1 MRIVKGADL
10 TTHTTDKQATVSL
23 VEAKARTIRTRII
36 NMLGAA
42 GSGHP
47 GGSLSAADIVTT
59 LYFHEMNHN
68 AAEPRWPARDRFVL
82 SKGHAA
88 PVLYAALAESG
99 YFPREDLATLR
110 KIDSHLQGHP
120 DMKRTPG
127 VEIST
132 GSLGMGFSAAVGM
145 ALGLKI
151 DKSESR
157 VYTLIGDGESQEGII
172 WEASM
177 FAAQHKLDN
186 LVGILDYNN
195 LQIDGHVSDIVDI
208 RPTAAK
214 WSAFG
219 WHTIEIDGHNIE
231 QIMGALDEAK
241 SIKGK
246 PTMIVANTVKGKNV
260 SFMEGQV
267 DFHGKAP
274 SKDEVA
280 QACGEIA
287 ALGPLG

>member
-1 MRIVKGADL
+1 MKGVNLTAKAIADKR
-10 TTHTTDKQATVSL
+10 TL
-23 VEAKARTIRTRII
+23 VEYLEAKARRLRWDII
-36 NMLGAA
+36 KMVGLAR
-42 GSGHP
+42 SGHP

-59 LYFHEMNHN
+59 LFFHEMKHKPENKD
-68 AAEPRWPARDRFVL
+68 WPDRDRFVL

-99 YFPREDLATLR
+99 YFPREDLWTLR

-120 DMKRTPG
+120 DMRKTPG

-132 GSLGMGFSAAVGM
+132 GSLGMGFSTAVGM
-145 ALGLKI
+145 ALGLRL
-151 DKSESR
+151 DGRNSR

-172 WEASM
+172 WEAAM

-195 LQIDGHVSDIVDI
+195 MQIDGLVSEIVDI
-208 RPTAAK
+208 QPVVAK

-219 WHTIEIDGHNIE
+219 WHVIEINGHKVE
-231 QIMGALDEAK
+231 QILDALDEAR

-246 PTMIVANTVKGKNV
+246 PTMIVANTIKGKCV
-260 SFMEGQV
+260 SFMERVV

-274 SKDEVA
+274 TDEEVDKA
-280 QACGEIA
+280 LAEIE

>member
-1 MRIVKGADL
+1 LGTQTI
-10 TTHTTDKQATVSL
+10 TDKRAL
-23 VEAKARTIRTRII
+23 IEHIEAKARTMRCDIVKMVGLA
-36 NMLGAA
+36 N
-42 GSGHP
+42 SGHP
-47 GGSLSAADIVTT
+47 GGSLSATDIVAT
-59 LYFHEMNHN
+59 LYFHELRHKPE
-68 AAEPRWPARDRFVL
+68 EPGWPDRDRFVL

-88 PVLYAALAESG
+88 PVLYAALAGSG
-99 YFPREDLATLR
+99 YFPKDDLWTLR

-120 DMKRTPG
+120 DMRKTPG

-132 GSLGMGFSAAVGM
+132 GSLGMGFSTAVGM
-145 ALGLKI
+145 ALGLRL
-151 DKSESR
+151 DKRPSR
-157 VYTLIGDGESQEGII
+157 VYALIGDGESQEGII

-195 LQIDGHVSDIVDI
+195 LQIDGKVSDIVDI
-208 RPTAAK
+208 QPAAEK

-219 WHTIEIDGHNIE
+219 WHAIKIDGHDVEEIIDAFE
-231 QIMGALDEAK
+231 KAK

-246 PTMIVANTVKGKNV
+246 PTMIIANTVKGKNV
-260 SFMEGQV
+260 SFMEDMV

-274 SKDEVA
+274 TSEEVE
-280 QACGEIA
+280 QAVCEIE

>member
-1 MRIVKGADL
+1 MKGERL
-10 TTHTTDKQATVSL
+10 VSPTVNKQTTVSFL
-23 VEAKARTIRTRII
+23 EAKARSIRWDII
-36 NMLGAA
+36 KMVGMAR
-42 GSGHP
+42 SGHP

-59 LYFHEMNHN
+59 LYFHELNHR
-68 AAEPRWPARDRFVL
+68 PDDPHWPDRDRFVL

-99 YFPREDLATLR
+99 YFPREDLWTLR

-120 DMKRTPG
+120 DMKKTPG

-145 ALGLKI
+145 ALGLRI
-151 DKSESR
+151 DKRQSR
-157 VYTLIGDGESQEGII
+157 VYALIGDGESQEGII

-195 LQIDGHVSDIVDI
+195 MQIDGLVSDIVDI
-208 RPTAAK
+208 YPVAEK

-219 WHTIEIDGHNIE
+219 WHVIEVDGHNVGEI
-231 QIMGALDEAK
+231 IDAFATARMV
-241 SIKGK
+241 KGK
-246 PTMIVANTVKGKNV
+246 PTMIIANTIKGKCV
-260 SFMEGQV
+260 SFMEKVV

-274 SKDEVA
+274 NDEEVTRA
-280 QACGEIA
+280 LAEIE

>member
-1 MRIVKGADL
+1 M
-10 TTHTTDKQATVSL
+10 DKQAAVSFI
-23 VEAKARTIRTRII
+23 EAKARTVRLNII
-36 NMLGAA
+36 NMLGEA

-47 GGSLSAADIVTT
+47 GGSLSAADIVAT
-59 LYFHEMNHN
+59 LYFHEMNHRPD
-68 AAEPRWPARDRFVL
+68 EPNWPDRDRFVL

-99 YFPREDLATLR
+99 YFPVEDLATLR
-110 KIDSHLQGHP
+110 KFDSHLQGHP
-120 DMKRTPG
+120 DMKKTPG

-145 ALGLKI
+145 ALGLKL
-151 DKSESR
+151 DKKVSR
-157 VYTLIGDGESQEGII
+157 VFALIGDGESQEGII

-208 RPTAAK
+208 RPAAAK

-219 WHTIEIDGHNIE
+219 WHTIEIDGHSVE
-231 QIMGALDEAK
+231 QLMDAFDEAA
-241 SIKGK
+241 SVQGK
-246 PTMIVANTVKGKNV
+246 PTMIVANTVKGKCV

-280 QACGEIA
+280 QACSEIKA
-287 ALGPLG
+287 SGPLG

>member
-1 MRIVKGADL
+1 MATPTV
-10 TTHTTDKQATVSL
+10 DKQATIAYL
-23 VEAKARTIRTRII
+23 EAKARSIRWDVIKMIGT
-36 NMLGAA
+36 A

-47 GGSLSAADIVTT
+47 GGSLSAADIVAT
-59 LYFHEMNHN
+59 LYFHELDHR
-68 AAEPRWPARDRFVL
+68 PDDPGWPDRDRFVL

-99 YFPREDLATLR
+99 YFPREDLWTLR

-120 DMKRTPG
+120 DMRKTPG

-145 ALGLKI
+145 ALGLRI
-151 DKSESR
+151 DKRQSR

-177 FAAQHKLDN
+177 FAAQQKLDN
-186 LVGILDYNN
+186 IVGVLDYNN
-195 LQIDGHVSDIVDI
+195 MQIDGLVSEIVDI
-208 RPTAAK
+208 YPATSK

-219 WHTIEIDGHNIE
+219 WHVIEIDGHKIGE
-231 QIMGALDEAK
+231 ILDAFRAARVVK
-241 SIKGK
+241 GRPTMIIANTIKGK
-246 PTMIVANTVKGKNV
+246 CV
-260 SFMEGQV
+260 SFMEKAV

-274 SKDEVA
+274 TSEEVDRA
-280 QACGEIA
+280 LVEIE

>member
-1 MRIVKGADL
+1 LGTQA
-10 TTHTTDKQATVSL
+10 TTDKQALIKFVNS
-23 VEAKARTIRTRII
+23 KATKLRLDIVKMIG
-36 NMLGAA
+36 LA

-47 GGSLSAADIVTT
+47 GGSLSAADIVAT
-59 LYFHEMNHN
+59 LYFSEMKHR
-68 AAEPRWPARDRFVL
+68 ADEPQWTGRDRFVL

-88 PVLYAALAESG
+88 PVLYAALAENG
-99 YFPREDLATLR
+99 YFPVEDLWTLR
-110 KIDSHLQGHP
+110 KLDSHLQGHP
-120 DMKRTPG
+120 DMLKTPG

-145 ALGLKI
+145 ALGIKL
-151 DKSESR
+151 DNSDSR

-195 LQIDGHVSDIVDI
+195 LQIDGFVSDIVDI
-208 RPTAAK
+208 NPPADK

-219 WHTIEIDGHNIE
+219 WNVIEIDGHDTDAIMSAFE
-231 QIMGALDEAK
+231 QAREF
-241 SIKGK
+241 KGK
-246 PTMIVANTVKGKNV
+246 PTMIVANTVKGKCV

-274 SKDEVA
+274 TGEEVKKA
-280 QACGEIA
+280 FEELECKSSIE
-287 ALGPLG
+287 

>member
-1 MRIVKGADL
+1 MG
-10 TTHTTDKQATVSL
+10 TQTTTDTTSAGRQSL
-23 VEAKARTIRTRII
+23 VESIEAKARTIRCHIVK
-36 NMLGAA
+36 MVGLAK
-42 GSGHP
+42 SGHP

-59 LYFHEMNHN
+59 LYFHEMKHKP
-68 AAEPRWPARDRFVL
+68 EDPRWIDRDRFVL

-99 YFPREDLATLR
+99 YFPVEDLWTLR

-120 DMKRTPG
+120 DMLKTTG

-145 ALGLKI
+145 ALGVKV
-151 DKSESR
+151 DKKDSR
-157 VYTLIGDGESQEGII
+157 VYALIGDGESQEGII

-195 LQIDGHVSDIVDI
+195 LQIDGLVSDIVDI
-208 RPTAAK
+208 RPAAAK

-219 WHTIEIDGHNIE
+219 WHTIEIDGHSVE
-231 QIMGALDEAK
+231 GLMDAFEEAR
-241 SIKGK
+241 SVKGK
-246 PTMIVANTVKGKNV
+246 PTMIIANTVKGKCV
-260 SFMEGQV
+260 SFMEGVV
-267 DFHGKAP
+267 DYHGKAP
-274 SKDEVA
+274 STDEVDKA
-280 QACGEIA
+280 ICEIE

>member
-1 MRIVKGADL
+1 MG
-10 TTHTTDKQATVSL
+10 TQATTERQIL
-23 VEAKARTIRTRII
+23 VEMLKAKARRIRWDII
-36 NMLGAA
+36 KMVGLAR
-42 GSGHP
+42 SGHP
-47 GGSLSAADIVTT
+47 GGSLSAADIVAT
-59 LYFHEMNHN
+59 LYFHEMKHRPE
-68 AAEPRWPARDRFVL
+68 EPGWADRDRFVL

-99 YFPREDLATLR
+99 YFPVEDLWNLR

-120 DMKRTPG
+120 DMRKTPG

-145 ALGLKI
+145 ALGFKI
-151 DKSESR
+151 DGAQSR

-177 FAAQHKLDN
+177 FAAHHKLDN

-195 LQIDGHVSDIVDI
+195 MQIDGLVSEIVDI
-208 RPTAAK
+208 YPAGSK

-219 WHTIEIDGHNIE
+219 WNVIEIDGHSIDE
-231 QIMGALDEAK
+231 IVKALEGAR
-241 SIKGK
+241 SVKGK
-246 PTMIVANTVKGKNV
+246 PTMIIANTIKGKCI
-260 SFMEGQV
+260 SFMERVV

-274 SKDEVA
+274 TDEEVEKA
-280 QACGEIA
+280 LAEIE

>member
-1 MRIVKGADL
+1 MKGVNLTAKAIADKR
-10 TTHTTDKQATVSL
+10 TL
-23 VEAKARTIRTRII
+23 VEYLEAKARRLRWDII
-36 NMLGAA
+36 KMVGLAR
-42 GSGHP
+42 SGHP

-59 LYFHEMNHN
+59 LFFHEMKHKPENKN
-68 AAEPRWPARDRFVL
+68 WPDRDRFVL

-99 YFPREDLATLR
+99 YFPREDLWTLR

-120 DMKRTPG
+120 DMRKTPG

-132 GSLGMGFSAAVGM
+132 GSLGMGFSTAVGM
-145 ALGLKI
+145 ALGLRL
-151 DKSESR
+151 DGRNSR

-172 WEASM
+172 WEAAM

-195 LQIDGHVSDIVDI
+195 MQIDGLVSEIVDI
-208 RPTAAK
+208 QPVVAK
-214 WSAFG
+214 WPAFG
-219 WHTIEIDGHNIE
+219 WHVIEINGHKVE
-231 QIMGALDEAK
+231 QILDALDEAR

-246 PTMIVANTVKGKNV
+246 PTMIVANTIKGKCV
-260 SFMEGQV
+260 SFMERVV

-274 SKDEVA
+274 TDEEVDKA
-280 QACGEIA
+280 LAEIE

>member
-1 MRIVKGADL
+1 MTAKAIADKR
-10 TTHTTDKQATVSL
+10 TL
-23 VEAKARTIRTRII
+23 VEYLEAKARRLRWDII
-36 NMLGAA
+36 KMVGLAR
-42 GSGHP
+42 SGHP

-59 LYFHEMNHN
+59 LFFHEMKHKPENKN
-68 AAEPRWPARDRFVL
+68 WPDRDRFVL

-99 YFPREDLATLR
+99 YFPREDLWTLR

-120 DMKRTPG
+120 DMRKTPG

-132 GSLGMGFSAAVGM
+132 GSLGMGFSTAVGM
-145 ALGLKI
+145 ALGLRL
-151 DKSESR
+151 DGRNSR

-172 WEASM
+172 WEAAM

-195 LQIDGHVSDIVDI
+195 MQIDGLVSEIVDI
-208 RPTAAK
+208 QPVVAK
-214 WSAFG
+214 WPAFG
-219 WHTIEIDGHNIE
+219 WHVIEINGHKVE
-231 QIMGALDEAK
+231 QILDALDEAR

-246 PTMIVANTVKGKNV
+246 PTMIVANTIKGKCV
-260 SFMEGQV
+260 SFMERVV

-274 SKDEVA
+274 TDEEVDKA
-280 QACGEIA
+280 LAEIE

>member
-1 MRIVKGADL
+1 MITD
-10 TTHTTDKQATVSL
+10 TTDKQVTVSL

-47 GGSLSAADIVTT
+47 GGSLSAADIVAT
-59 LYFHEMNHN
+59 LYFHEMKHN
-68 AAEPRWPARDRFVL
+68 AAEPRWPGRDRFVL

-120 DMKRTPG
+120 DMNKTPG

-145 ALGLKI
+145 ALGLKL

-157 VYTLIGDGESQEGII
+157 VYALIGDGESQEGII
-172 WEASM
+172 WEAGM

-186 LVGILDYNN
+186 LVGIVDYNN

-208 RPTAAK
+208 RPIAAK

-219 WHTIEIDGHNIE
+219 WHTIEIDGHSVA
-231 QIMGALDEAK
+231 QIIGALDEAK
-241 SIKGK
+241 SVKGK

>member
-1 MRIVKGADL
+1 LITD
-10 TTHTTDKQATVSL
+10 TTDKQVTVSL

-47 GGSLSAADIVTT
+47 GGSLSAADIVAT
-59 LYFHEMNHN
+59 LYFHEMKHN
-68 AAEPRWPARDRFVL
+68 AAEPRWPGRDRFVL

-120 DMKRTPG
+120 DMNKTPG

-145 ALGLKI
+145 ALGLKL

-157 VYTLIGDGESQEGII
+157 VYALIGDGESQEGII
-172 WEASM
+172 WEAGM

-186 LVGILDYNN
+186 LVGIVDYNN

-208 RPTAAK
+208 RPIAAK

-219 WHTIEIDGHNIE
+219 WHTIEIDGHSVA
-231 QIMGALDEAK
+231 QIIGALDEAK
-241 SIKGK
+241 SVKGK

>member
-1 MRIVKGADL
+1 VRIVKGADL
-10 TTHTTDKQATVSL
+10 ITDTTDKQVTVSL

-47 GGSLSAADIVTT
+47 GGSLSAADIVAT
-59 LYFHEMNHN
+59 LYFHEMKHN
-68 AAEPRWPARDRFVL
+68 AAEPRWPGRDRFVL

-120 DMKRTPG
+120 DMNKTPG

-145 ALGLKI
+145 ALGLKL

-157 VYTLIGDGESQEGII
+157 VYALIGDGESQEGII
-172 WEASM
+172 WEAGM

-186 LVGILDYNN
+186 LVGIVDYNN

-208 RPTAAK
+208 RPIAAK

-219 WHTIEIDGHNIE
+219 WHTIEIDGHSVA
-231 QIMGALDEAK
+231 QIIGALDEAK
-241 SIKGK
+241 SVKGK

>member
-1 MRIVKGADL
+1 MTD
-10 TTHTTDKQATVSL
+10 TTDKQVTVSL

-47 GGSLSAADIVTT
+47 GGSLSAADIVAT
-59 LYFHEMNHN
+59 LYFHEMKHN
-68 AAEPRWPARDRFVL
+68 AAEPRWPGRDRFVL

-120 DMKRTPG
+120 DMNKTPG

-145 ALGLKI
+145 ALGLKL

-157 VYTLIGDGESQEGII
+157 VYALIGDGESQEGII
-172 WEASM
+172 WEAGM

-186 LVGILDYNN
+186 LVGIVDYNN

-208 RPTAAK
+208 RPIAAK

-219 WHTIEIDGHNIE
+219 WHTIEIDGHSVA
-231 QIMGALDEAK
+231 QIIGALDEAK
-241 SIKGK
+241 SVKGK

>member
-1 MRIVKGADL
+1 MGTQ
-10 TTHTTDKQATVSL
+10 TTTNTTSAGRQAL
-23 VEAKARTIRTRII
+23 VESIEAKARTIRCHIVK
-36 NMLGAA
+36 MVGLAK
-42 GSGHP
+42 SGHP
-47 GGSLSAADIVTT
+47 GGSLSAADIVAT
-59 LYFHEMNHN
+59 LYFHELKHRS
-68 AAEPRWPARDRFVL
+68 EDPHWSDRDRFVL

-99 YFPREDLATLR
+99 YFPVEDLWTLR

-120 DMKRTPG
+120 DMLKTRG

-145 ALGLKI
+145 ALGVKI
-151 DKSESR
+151 DKKDSR
-157 VYTLIGDGESQEGII
+157 VYALIGDGESQEGII

-195 LQIDGHVSDIVDI
+195 MQIDGLVSEIVDI
-208 RPTAAK
+208 QPAAAK

-219 WHTIEIDGHNIE
+219 WHTIEIDGHSVE
-231 QIMGALDEAK
+231 QLIDAFEKAR

-246 PTMIVANTVKGKNV
+246 PTMIIANTVKGKCV
-260 SFMEGQV
+260 SFMEGVV

-274 SKDEVA
+274 SADQVDKA
-280 QACGEIA
+280 ICEIE

>member
-1 MRIVKGADL
+1 VLGDNLGIQTA
-10 TTHTTDKQATVSL
+10 TDKKALIELIDSKAT
-23 VEAKARTIRTRII
+23 KMRWDII
-36 NMLGAA
+36 KMLGAA

-47 GGSLSAADIVTT
+47 GGSLSAADIVAT
-59 LYFHEMNHN
+59 LFFHEMNHK
-68 AAEPRWPARDRFVL
+68 AEEPAWQNRDRFVL

-88 PVLYAALAESG
+88 PVLYSALAESG
-99 YFPREDLATLR
+99 YFPIDDLWTLR

-120 DMKRTPG
+120 DMRKTPG

-145 ALGLKI
+145 ALGLKM
-151 DKSESR
+151 DKSDSR
-157 VYTLIGDGESQEGII
+157 VFVLIGDGESQEGII

-177 FAAQHKLDN
+177 LAAQHKLDN

-195 LQIDGHVSDIVDI
+195 LQIDGRVSDIVDI
-208 RPTAAK
+208 ASPVAK

-219 WHTIEIDGHNIE
+219 WHTIEIDGHSVEEI
-231 QIMGALDEAK
+231 IDALEEAR

-246 PTMIVANTVKGKNV
+246 PTMIIANTVKGKCI
-260 SFMEGQV
+260 SFMEDQV

-274 SKDEVA
+274 SEDEVKKA
-280 QACGEIA
+280 FEELKCIA
-287 ALGPLG
+287 PID